1 METTETVRETFDLT
15 GRVAVVTGAGS
26 GIGRTTAE
34 VLAGAGATVYCADVM
49 ATTAEATAAAIN
61 AETISR
67 AAETARSTAAGPAT
81 GTGTVTGTAVPRRVD
96 VSSATEVT
104 TLVQDV
110 VETHGRLDVMCNIAG
125 TMVDGT
131 VLAITEADVDT
142 VVSVN
147 LKGVLFGCQAAG
159 RVMVEQGHGSIVNMT
174 STAALAP
181 APGVGAY
188 AMTKAAVLQLT
199 RTMAV
204 EVGRKSV
211 RVNAVA
217 PGFVPTNMTS
227 RYYRKPDG
235 TIDEAMKDAVLQPMA
250 KFAPLRR
257 VGETADVAYCVLFLA
272 SDASSFLTGQCLSPN
287 GGMTMQ

>member
-67 AAETARSTAAGPAT
+67 AAETARSTAAGPAAGPAT

-125 TMVDGT
+125 TMVDGA
-131 VLAITEADVDT
+131 VLAITEADVDK
-142 VVSVN
+142 VVAVN

-181 APGVGAY
+181 ARRTSAR
-188 AMTKAAVLQLT
+188 T
-199 RTMAV
+199 R
-204 EVGRKSV
+204 
-211 RVNAVA
+211 
-217 PGFVPTNMTS
+217 
-227 RYYRKPDG
+227 
-235 TIDEAMKDAVLQPMA
+235 
-250 KFAPLRR
+250 
-257 VGETADVAYCVLFLA
+257 
-272 SDASSFLTGQCLSPN
+272 
-287 GGMTMQ
+287 